1 MNIMKGLALVAG
13 LCAASPALADG
24 VMLEA
29 NGARAQE
36 RWGGELGLG
45 YTFDIGRF
53 SLRPI
58 GGAFIYSDENGRYRR
73 ETFNNGSTICRDRE
87 TGAFA
92 DKERCNNAAVDW
104 YGKAELTYTIPQ
116 GMEFGGGARFSDDK
130 VRGYGTV
137 AFAIGRDLRLKGNIG
152 NRYYALGLKA
162 QF

>member
-1 MNIMKGLALVAG
+1 MKIIKGLALIG
-13 LCAASPALADG
+13 SLCAASPALADG

-45 YTFDIGRF
+45 YTFDLGRF
-53 SLRPI
+53 RVRPI
-58 GGAFIYSDENGRYRR
+58 GGAFIYGDENGRYR
-73 ETFNNGSTICRDRE
+73 NDTISGGRTVCRDYS

-92 DKERCNNAAVDW
+92 DKDRCNSVSVDW
-104 YGKAELTYTIPQ
+104 YGKAELTYVIPQ
-116 GMEFGGGARFSDDK
+116 GMEFGGGARFSADK

-137 AFAIGRDLRLKGNIG
+137 AFPIGGDLRLKGSIG
-152 NRYYALGLKA
+152 DRYYAFGLKA